1 MGKKIAVRVFK
12 VIFIFGL
19 LLNLILIVYHVP
31 LDLSDRGVVHR
42 TFTNIFFPCVFSL
55 IGISI
60 ISFSRKKLDI
70 TVKFPFSNEVAFLI
84 LSVLNFITLPGKMIV
99 FNFNQKEE

>member
-31 LDLSDRGVVHR
+31 LVLSDRGVVHR
-42 TFTNIFFPCVFSL
+42 TLPIFSFPVFSH
-55 IGISI
+55 
-60 ISFSRKKLDI
+60 
-70 TVKFPFSNEVAFLI
+70 
-84 LSVLNFITLPGKMIV
+84 
-99 FNFNQKEE
+99 